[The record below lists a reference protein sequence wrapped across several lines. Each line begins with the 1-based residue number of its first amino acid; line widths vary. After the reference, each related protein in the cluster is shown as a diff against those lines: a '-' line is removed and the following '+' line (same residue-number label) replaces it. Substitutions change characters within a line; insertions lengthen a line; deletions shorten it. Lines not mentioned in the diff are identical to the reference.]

1 MKKLGLLGGVSW
13 VSTADYYK
21 FINEGINNRLGG
33 VNFSRCIINSLNY
46 GDIVANNHAHD
57 IEANYRLVLNAVKEL
72 EQSGCEAI
80 LLCANTM
87 HMFADRLQKEIS
99 IPIIHIAVETAA
111 AINAQSIKTVGLLGT
126 KFTMEMDFFI
136 SKLNEAGI
144 TALIPDEEDRQFIHD
159 TIFNDLSKGIVTDA
173 VRARYVE
180 ISNKLIARGAEGIIL
195 GCTEIPLVIKPG
207 DLNVPT
213 FDTTQI
219 HSEAAVAFSLKE

>member
-1 MKKLGLLGGVSW
+1 MKKLGLVGGVSW

-46 GDIVANNHAHD
+46 GDIVANNHSHD

-72 EQSGCEAI
+72 EQSGSEAI

-87 HMFADRLQKEIS
+87 HMFAHRLQKEIN

-126 KFTMEMDFFI
+126 KFTMEMDFFT
-136 SKLNEAGI
+136 SRLKEAGI

-173 VRARYVE
+173 VRARYIK
-180 ISNKLIARGAEGIIL
+180 ISNKLIAQGAEGIIL

-219 HSEAAVAFSLKE
+219 HSEAAVAFSLSE